1 MKVVNK
7 VIKSWTVLEKQYKWM
22 LLGNIVYKYICIFI
36 YICMFI
42 SYMCTHMW
50 KTILLVETS
59 TEETLYIMAGY
70 EGVVNFSSSLGRQSS
85 NTDHKF

>member
-1 MKVVNK
+1 
-7 VIKSWTVLEKQYKWM
+7 
-22 LLGNIVYKYICIFI
+22 
-36 YICMFI
+36 MFI